1 MRPLNKLEDIPLIS
15 AYRFAWCSWKW
26 PGRYGKHRLGCAS
39 PPTSAPCITGRLDD
53 ELGSFWYIRGRP
65 SEGHMAIHIALQK
78 FIGTFSAGAAAWPLV
93 PCAQPQ
99 SGCGGLMCSL

>member
-1 MRPLNKLEDIPLIS
+1 VVLVEVAGTVWQAPSRL
-15 AYRFAWCSWKW
+15 RFAT
-26 PGRYGKHRLGCAS
+26 YL
-39 PPTSAPCITGRLDD
+39 SALYHGRLDD